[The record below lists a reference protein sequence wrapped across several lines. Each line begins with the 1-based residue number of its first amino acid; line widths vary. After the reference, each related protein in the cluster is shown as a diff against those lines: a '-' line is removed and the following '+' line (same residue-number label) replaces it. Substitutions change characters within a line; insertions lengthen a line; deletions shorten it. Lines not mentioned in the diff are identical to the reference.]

1 MKLNQLTQLLALS
14 LLTATTFAQE
24 KEKEKE
30 KINFNGGFESN
41 AQWYLNDT
49 GIRDEF
55 DNPTVHPEQPVRSN
69 SYLFLN
75 VKYKNWSAGI
85 QGESYLDNA
94 LLNMN
99 PKYNNANV
107 ATYFL
112 QFKND
117 KIDVTAGYFYEQF
130 GSGLLFRSWEDRALG
145 INNALRGG
153 RIIFKPT
160 NYLTF
165 KSIYGQQRTGFDVSR
180 GKIYGADAEIG
191 LSSIFK
197 LEKTDIT
204 MGLTYVAR
212 DEKTAIENPNFD
224 DVTHG
229 YAGRLSVNYNA
240 LYFSSE
246 FDYKSEDAVVQAP
259 GQIDNYLI
267 KPGSALLVNLG
278 YSKKGFGVDASFRR
292 LENMSFFSE
301 RDAKGNTYNDRIMN
315 FIPSLTKQHH
325 YNLANIYVYQSQPN
339 VLLSDA
345 SFVKAGEIGGQIDI
359 FYDFKK
365 GSALGGKNGMKVA
378 LNVSNWNAL
387 GGTFYIFNPQDYD
400 TDFFGFGKRMFTD
413 YNIEITKKWNNKWQ
427 SIFSYINQYYNK
439 KYIEDAKGE
448 VNTNIVAAEATYK
461 FTSTRSLRVM
471 GEHMWAD
478 YDKKNWAG
486 ATAEFN
492 LNSKLSFY
500 VNDLYNYG
508 NDLDYAQNH
517 YFNVGGAFRKKST
530 RVALNYGRQRGGLV
544 CVGGVCRFVPESSG
558 VSLSLNTS
566 F

>member
-1 MKLNQLTQLLALS
+1 MKLNKLTQLLVLS
-14 LLTATTFAQE
+14 LTTATTFAQE
-24 KEKEKE
+24 KEKQ
-30 KINFNGGFESN
+30 NLNLNGGFESN
-41 AQWYLNDT
+41 SQWYLNDT
-49 GIRDEF
+49 GVRDEF

-75 VKYKNWSAGI
+75 LKYKNWSAGI
-85 QGESYLDNA
+85 QGESYMENA

-99 PKYNNANV
+99 PKYDGVNV

-112 QFKND
+112 QFKNE

-130 GSGLLFRSWEDRALG
+130 GSGLLYRSWEDRALG

-153 RIIFKPT
+153 RLIFKPT
-160 NYLTF
+160 NYITI
-165 KSIYGQQRTGFDVSR
+165 KSIYGQQRTGFDVSK

-191 LSSIFK
+191 LSSLFK
-197 LEKTDIT
+197 FEKTDLT

-229 YAGRLSVNYNA
+229 YAGRLSVNHNA

-246 FDYKSEDAVVQAP
+246 FDYKSKDAVVQAP
-259 GQIDNYLI
+259 GQIDNRLI
-267 KPGSALLVNLG
+267 KPGNALLINLG
-278 YSKKGFGVDASFRR
+278 YSKKGFGVDATFRR

-301 RDAKGNTYNDRIMN
+301 RDAKGNTFNDRIMN
-315 FIPSLTKQHH
+315 FMPSLTKQHH

-345 SFVKAGEIGGQIDI
+345 SFVKAGEIGGQIDV

-378 LNVSNWNAL
+378 LNFSNWNAL
-387 GGTFYIFNPQDYD
+387 GGTFYIFNPQDYQ
-400 TDFFGFGKRMFTD
+400 TDYFGFGKRMFTD

-461 FTSTRSLRVM
+461 FTATRSLRIM

-486 ATAEFN
+486 ATTEFN

-500 VNDLYNYG
+500 LSDLYNYG
-508 NDLDYAQNH
+508 NDLEYSRNH
-517 YFNVGGAFRKKST
+517 YFNIGGAFRKNST
-530 RVALNYGRQRGGLV
+530 RIALNYGRQRGGLV

>member
-1 MKLNQLTQLLALS
+1 MKLNQLTQLFVLS
-14 LLTATTFAQE
+14 ILSATTAFAQE
-24 KEKEKE
+24 KEKQNV
-30 KINFNGGFESN
+30 NFNGGFESN
-41 AQWYLNDT
+41 SQWYLNDT
-49 GIRDEF
+49 GVRDEF
-55 DNPTVHPEQPVRSN
+55 DNPTVHPEQPLRSN

-75 VKYKNWSAGI
+75 LKYKNWSAGI
-85 QGESYLDNA
+85 QGESYMENA

-99 PKYNNANV
+99 PKYDGANI

-112 QFKND
+112 QYKND
-117 KIDVTAGYFYEQF
+117 KIDLTAGYFYEQF
-130 GSGLLFRSWEDRALG
+130 GSGLLYRSWEDRALG

-153 RIIFKPT
+153 RVIFKPT
-160 NYLTF
+160 QYITL
-165 KSIYGQQRTGFDVSR
+165 KSIYGQQRTGFDVSK
-180 GKIYGADAEIG
+180 GKIYGGDLEVG
-191 LSSIFK
+191 FSPIFK
-197 LEKTDIT
+197 FEQTDIT
-204 MGLTYVAR
+204 LGMTYVAR

-229 YAGRLSVNYNA
+229 YAGRLSVNHNA
-240 LYFSSE
+240 FYFSSE
-246 FDYKSEDAVVQAP
+246 FDYKSKDAVVQAP
-259 GQIDNYLI
+259 GQIDNRLI
-267 KPGSALLVNLG
+267 KPGNALLVNLG

-301 RDAKGNTYNDRIMN
+301 RDAKGNTFNDRIMN

-345 SFVKAGEIGGQIDI
+345 NFVKAGEIGGQLDI

-378 LNVSNWNAL
+378 LNFSNWNAL
-387 GGTFYIFNPQDYD
+387 GGTFYIFNPQNYETDY
-400 TDFFGFGKRMFTD
+400 FGFGKRMFTD

-439 KYIEDAKGE
+439 KFIEDAKGE

-461 FTSTRSLRVM
+461 FTATRSLRVM
-471 GEHMWAD
+471 GEHLWAD

-486 ATAEFN
+486 ATTEFN
-492 LNSKLSFY
+492 LNSRLSFY
-500 VNDLYNYG
+500 LSDLYNYG
-508 NDLDYAQNH
+508 NDLDYARNH
-517 YFNVGGAFRKKST
+517 YFNFGGAFRKNST
-530 RVALNYGRQRGGLV
+530 RIALNYGRQRGGLV